1 MTDVRRHE
9 HVVAQHQVRILN
21 GGLSSEE
28 HSYEVPEIAH
38 AFLRLRGEQT
48 RCRCERL
55 RSQNGHRIGTAEF
68 RKGADKVKGTD
79 VFVAVVPNAVERYE
93 PVRPGAEYRMIQTQ
107 GLDNRVDVVGPKSR
121 ISLGVGWL
129 VGEPVAA
136 QVDGDKPKVGR

>member
-1 MTDVRRHE
+1 MISTGLRIFGRRSSLSITRGKERLTDVRRHE

-79 VFVAVVPNAVERYE
+79 VFVAVVPNVVEGTSPYDQE
-93 PVRPGAEYRMIQTQ
+93 QSIG
-107 GLDNRVDVVGPKSR
+107 
-121 ISLGVGWL
+121 
-129 VGEPVAA
+129 
-136 QVDGDKPKVGR
+136 